1 MLARQQDGRSVFGGQ
16 IAEETMRLSRKF
28 LTLAVSAMA
37 VAATLAPASQAPAQD
52 EIPVGVLLPL
62 SGSVAPIGI
71 NNRRGH
77 ELAVDEIN
85 AAGGIKS
92 LGGARLVLIDG
103 DTQGNPNVGMSE
115 VEKLGRRNVVA
126 IMGAYQSGVTF
137 PTTQIAERLGIPFID
152 PVAIA
157 DSITEGR
164 GFKYTFKVA
173 PLASWYARDQIR
185 FLVDTS
191 KAAGQPAKSIVLLH
205 EDTLFGTSTAEGQVK
220 AAGEFGIEI
229 LADISYPKDT
239 PDMTSTIAQVKDLNP
254 DAVLLVSYINDAV
267 LITKTMKE
275 LDVNIPII
283 GTSAG
288 HIDPAYIAN
297 LGKDADLT
305 FTVGEW
311 NTDLGKTGVAEIS
324 ARFEKKFG
332 VPMNGHAAE
341 TYMSTMVLRDA
352 LERAGSTDRDKL
364 RAALAETTI
373 CGEANI
379 LPYQC
384 VRFGESGQSPEA
396 QLVVLQI
403 VDGVHRTVWPPE
415 VAATAPAWPVPAWGS
430 R

>member
-1 MLARQQDGRSVFGGQ
+1 MTTTRRMVLGAAGLA
-16 IAEETMRLSRKF
+16 
-28 LTLAVSAMA
+28 LAAGLGAPLPAMA
-37 VAATLAPASQAPAQD
+37 QEEV
-52 EIPVGVLLPL
+52 PVGILLPL

-77 ELAVDEIN
+77 ELAIDEIN
-85 AAGGIKS
+85 ANGGIEA
-92 LGGARLVLIDG
+92 LGGAKLVMIDG

-115 VEKLGRRNVVA
+115 VEKLARRGVVA

-137 PTTQIAERLGIPFID
+137 PTTQVAERLKVPYID

-164 GFKYTFKVA
+164 GFRYTFKLS
-173 PLASWYARDQIR
+173 PKASWYARDQIR
-185 FLVDTS
+185 FLRDVS
-191 KAAGQPAKSIVLLH
+191 AAAGDPAKSVVLLH

-220 AAGEFGIEI
+220 AAEEFGIEV

-239 PDMTSTIAQVKDLNP
+239 ADMTSTIARVNELNP

-267 LITKTMKE
+267 LITRTMKE
-275 LDVNIPII
+275 LDVDIPII

-288 HIDPAYIAN
+288 HIDPAYISN
-297 LGKDADLT
+297 LGEDADLT

-311 NTDLGKTGVAEIS
+311 NTDIDKPGVAEIA
-324 ARFEKKFG
+324 ARFKEKFG
-332 VPMNGHAAE
+332 VAMNGHAAE
-341 TYMSTMVLRDA
+341 TYMATMVLKKA
-352 LERAGSTDRDKL
+352 LEAAGSTDREAVRD
-364 RAALAETTI
+364 ALAEVEI

-379 LPYQC
+379 LPYDC
-384 VRFGESGQSPEA
+384 VRFDQSGQSPEA

-403 VDGVHRTVWPPE
+403 VDGEHTTVWPPE
-415 VAATAPAWPVPAWGS
+415 VAATETVWPVPAWDD